1 MSNLLDFDLSSAIK
15 ALKNKEISSVELTNT
30 YLNAIENTSN
40 LGAYLDIQKDYALQ
54 MAKKSDEKISQGMA
68 GPLEGVPIAV
78 KDMFCTKDIK
88 TTASSKIL
96 ENFYPTYE
104 STVTQNLWDDGAV
117 MLGKLSCDEFAMGSS
132 NETAAKGNVINPW
145 SKTNPISPGG
155 SSGGSAAAVAA
166 RSALAA
172 TGTDTGGSIR
182 QPAALCGITGIKPT
196 YGRASRWGMI
206 AFASS
211 LDQAGTF
218 ARNAEDC
225 ALLLNHI
232 CSHDSKDSTSIS
244 DKQENYL
251 VNLDNDLKGKTIGII
266 KEFDISSL
274 NKEVQDSFEQT
285 KKIFEGLGANFV
297 EVSMPNIKLSVPTYY
312 VVAPAECSSNLSR
325 FDGVK
330 YGYRAKNAENLEE
343 LYIKSRSEGFG
354 DEVKR
359 RILIGTYVLSAGFYD
374 AYYKKAQQSRRMI
387 KNDFV
392 DAFNQVDIIMSPSS
406 PSSAFKIGSKTEDP
420 IEMYLEDLFTISSNL
435 AGVPAMSIPHG
446 FAKGLP
452 IGLQLIGNYLEESK
466 ILNFAHQYQKN
477 SDWHLKTPN
486 LGESS

>member
-1 MSNLLDFDLSSAIK
+1 MSIKYKTLSELKELLEKKDISSFELVEETFKNISSSKTNSFITLNEEAALIK
-15 ALKNKEISSVELTNT
+15 AKEFDQGECKGDLAGLPI
-30 YLNAIENTSN
+30 A
-40 LGAYLDIQKDYALQ
+40 QKDL
-54 MAKKSDEKISQGMA
+54 
-68 GPLEGVPIAV
+68 
-78 KDMFCTKDIK
+78 FCTKNLR
-88 TTASSKIL
+88 TTCGSRIL
-96 ENFYPTYE
+96 ENFIPPYNA
-104 STVTQNLWDDGAV
+104 TVVENLSKAGSICV
-117 MLGKLSCDEFAMGSS
+117 GKTNMDEFAMGSS
-132 NETAAKGNVINPW
+132 NETSYFGTVKNPW
-145 SKTNPISPGG
+145 DLERVPGG
-155 SSGGSAAAVAA
+155 SSGGSAAAVAEG
-166 RSALAA
+166 LVCAA

-211 LDQAGTF
+211 LDQAGAF

-232 CSHDSKDSTSIS
+232 CSHDEKDSTSLS
-244 DKQENYL
+244 NDKENYL
-251 VNLDNDLKGKTIGII
+251 ENINNDLKGKKIGIV
-266 KEFDISSL
+266 KEFDISNLS
-274 NKEVQDSFEQT
+274 KEVQDSFEQS
-285 KKIFEGLGANFV
+285 KKIFESLGANFV

-330 YGYRAKNAENLEE
+330 YGYRAENVNDLED

-392 DAFNQVDIIMSPSS
+392 KAFSEVDVIMSPSS

-446 FAKGLP
+446 FSKNLP
-452 IGLQLIGNYLEESK
+452 IGLQLIGNYLEESE

-477 SDWHLKTPN
+477 TDWHIRNPDSGDN
-486 LGESS
+486 S